1 MKLKTM
7 SKKILIVTGLSGAG
21 RTSALKILEDQGF
34 EAIDNIPTS
43 LLINILETNIN
54 TNLAVGIDIR
64 SRDFDAK
71 KISQL
76 IKNKKKKIDIST
88 VFFDCETIKL
98 LNRFKESRRIHPLKL
113 DLPMIEIIDRERN
126 WLEPLKKISNH
137 YINTTDLSINL
148 LRKKIKAI
156 FNKDIKIKTTVRIIS
171 FGYKNGLPKEADFVF
186 DMRFLRNPFYEKKLK
201 SMNGKDKKIIEFV
214 KNQEHFH
221 FFFDRITNLFD
232 RMLGGFKDEGKD
244 YITVAFGCT
253 GGVHRSV
260 VSSEMFFSFL
270 KLKKGIEVFI
280 DHRDLKL

>member
-1 MKLKTM
+1 MP
-7 SKKILIVTGLSGAG
+7 KKILIVTGLSGAG
-21 RTSALKILEDQGF
+21 RTSALKIIEDLGF

-201 SMNGKDKKIIEFV
+201 SMNGKDKKIVEFV

-221 FFFDRITNLFD
+221 LFFDRITNLFD

>member
-1 MKLKTM
+1 MP
-7 SKKILIVTGLSGAG
+7 KKILIVTGLSGAG
-21 RTSALKILEDQGF
+21 RTSALKILEDLGF

-76 IKNKKKKIDIST
+76 IKNKKKKIDISI

-148 LRKKIKAI
+148 LRKKIKVI
-156 FNKDIKIKTTVRIIS
+156 FNKDINIKTTVRIIS

-221 FFFDRITNLFD
+221 LFFDRITNLFD

>member
-1 MKLKTM
+1 MP
-7 SKKILIVTGLSGAG
+7 KKILIVTGLSGAG
-21 RTSALKILEDQGF
+21 RTSALKILEDLGF

-43 LLINILETNIN
+43 LLIKIIDTNIK

-71 KISQL
+71 KISNF
-76 IKNKKKKIDIST
+76 IKNKKRKIDIST
-88 VFFDCETIKL
+88 VFFDCETSKL

-113 DLPMIEIIDRERN
+113 DLPMLEIIDRERD

-148 LRKKIKAI
+148 LRKKIKAL
-156 FNKDIKIKTTVRIIS
+156 FDKDIKIRTTVRIVS

-201 SMNGKDKKIIEFV
+201 NLDGKDKKIIEFV
-214 KNQEHFH
+214 KNQKYFDI
-221 FFFDRITNLFD
+221 FFDNIVILFD
-232 RMLGGFKDEGKD
+232 KMLRGFKDEGKD

-253 GGVHRSV
+253 GGIHRSV

-270 KLKKGIEVFI
+270 KQKKGIEVFI
-280 DHRDLKL
+280 DHRDLKV

>member
-1 MKLKTM
+1 MP
-7 SKKILIVTGLSGAG
+7 KKILIVTGLSGAG
-21 RTSALKILEDQGF
+21 RTSALKILEDLGF

-76 IKNKKKKIDIST
+76 IKNKKKKINIST

-156 FNKDIKIKTTVRIIS
+156 FNEDIKIKTTVRIIS

-221 FFFDRITNLFD
+221 LFFDRITNLFD

>member
-1 MKLKTM
+1 MP
-7 SKKILIVTGLSGAG
+7 KKVLIVTGLSGAG
-21 RTSALKILEDQGF
+21 RTSALKILEDLGF

-76 IKNKKKKIDIST
+76 IKNKKKKIDISI

-221 FFFDRITNLFD
+221 LFFDRITNLFD

>member
-1 MKLKTM
+1 MP
-7 SKKILIVTGLSGAG
+7 KKILIVTGLSGAG
-21 RTSALKILEDQGF
+21 RTSALKILEDLGF

-76 IKNKKKKIDIST
+76 IKNKKKKVDIST

-156 FNKDIKIKTTVRIIS
+156 FNEDIKIKTTVRIIS

-221 FFFDRITNLFD
+221 LFFDRITNLFD

>member
-1 MKLKTM
+1 MP
-7 SKKILIVTGLSGAG
+7 KKILIVTGLSGAG
-21 RTSALKILEDQGF
+21 RSSALKILEDLGF

-54 TNLAVGIDIR
+54 TNLAVGVDIR

-156 FNKDIKIKTTVRIIS
+156 FNEDIKIKTTVRIIS

-221 FFFDRITNLFD
+221 LFFDRITNLFD

>member
-1 MKLKTM
+1 MP
-7 SKKILIVTGLSGAG
+7 KKILIVTGLSGAG
-21 RTSALKILEDQGF
+21 RTSALKILEDLGF

-76 IKNKKKKIDIST
+76 IKNKKKKIDISI

-126 WLEPLKKISNH
+126 WLEPLKKISKH

-221 FFFDRITNLFD
+221 LFFDRITNLFD

>member
-1 MKLKTM
+1 MP
-7 SKKILIVTGLSGAG
+7 KKILIVTGLSGAG
-21 RTSALKILEDQGF
+21 RTSALKILEDLGF

-54 TNLAVGIDIR
+54 TNLAVGVDIR

-156 FNKDIKIKTTVRIIS
+156 FNEDIKIKTTVRIIS

-221 FFFDRITNLFD
+221 LFFDRITNLFD

>member
-1 MKLKTM
+1 MP
-7 SKKILIVTGLSGAG
+7 KKVLIVTGLSGAG
-21 RTSALKILEDQGF
+21 RTSALKILEDLGF

-76 IKNKKKKIDIST
+76 IKNKKKKIDISI

-126 WLEPLKKISNH
+126 WLEPLKKISNY

-221 FFFDRITNLFD
+221 LFFDRITNLFD

>member
-1 MKLKTM
+1 MP
-7 SKKILIVTGLSGAG
+7 KKILIVTGLSGAG
-21 RTSALKILEDQGF
+21 RTSALKILEDLGF

-76 IKNKKKKIDIST
+76 IKNKKKKIDISI

-156 FNKDIKIKTTVRIIS
+156 FNEDIKIKTTVRIIS

-186 DMRFLRNPFYEKKLK
+186 DMRFLKNPFYEKKLK

-221 FFFDRITNLFD
+221 LFFDRITNLFD

>member
-1 MKLKTM
+1 MP
-7 SKKILIVTGLSGAG
+7 KKILIVTGLSGAG
-21 RTSALKILEDQGF
+21 RSSALKILEDLGF

-71 KISQL
+71 KISRL

-221 FFFDRITNLFD
+221 LFFDRITNLFD

-244 YITVAFGCT
+244 YITIAFGCT

>member
-1 MKLKTM
+1 MP
-7 SKKILIVTGLSGAG
+7 KKILIVTGLSGAG
-21 RTSALKILEDQGF
+21 RTSALKILEDLGF

-221 FFFDRITNLFD
+221 LFFDRITNLFD

-244 YITVAFGCT
+244 YITIAFGCT